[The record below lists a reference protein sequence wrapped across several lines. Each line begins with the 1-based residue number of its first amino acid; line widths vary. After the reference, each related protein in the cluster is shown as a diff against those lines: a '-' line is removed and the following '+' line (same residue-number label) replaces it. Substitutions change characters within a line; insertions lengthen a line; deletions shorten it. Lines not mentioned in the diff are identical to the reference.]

1 MRRGKRVLVS
11 IQVINLIEDIDPAK
25 FENSLN
31 GKTVIMAV
39 TASISIYR
47 VPDIVRDLRREGAT
61 VVVAMSREAVQL
73 VNPEIM
79 KWASGNSV
87 VTEITGEIEHIKY
100 FTDHPEDTL
109 LLICPASYNV
119 IGKIASGI
127 SDDVP
132 SLFFSFAFGNGN
144 PVVICPAMHEGMM
157 KNPVKLQNLQDLQS
171 MGVIVVP
178 PRIESLKAKISDSEN
193 ILDYVSRSFNGQAL
207 NGKKVLIIGGRGEET
222 IDPVRTLTNH
232 GSGFT
237 ASWFVRNAFRLG
249 SEEVFFVGNSTF
261 TIPEYARTLDA
272 FTMEEFEEKTIDL
285 IGKNKF
291 DVIINTAALPD
302 FSVVNRSM
310 EKIDSKKSVELKLI
324 PRKKLNDLIREK
336 YDGFLAVFKLSGEFS
351 MSAINEKFRNSSPD
365 LIVFNPYSSGDGAFG
380 LVSNDY
386 TIITG
391 NELEELGKV
400 SKAEMSWK
408 VLSRISELVQKE
420 K

>member
-1 MRRGKRVLVS
+1 M
-11 IQVINLIEDIDPAK
+11 INVIENIDPAR

-47 VPDIVRDLRREGAT
+47 VPDIVRELRREGAR
-61 VVVAMSREAVQL
+61 VVVAMSREAAQL

-79 KWASGNSV
+79 KWASDNSV

-100 FTDHPEDTL
+100 FIDQPGDTL

-144 PVVICPAMHEGMM
+144 PVVICPVMHEGMM
-157 KNPVKLQNLQDLQS
+157 KNPIKIQNLQDLRS
-171 MGVIVVP
+171 MGVVAIP
-178 PRIESLKAKISDSEN
+178 PRIENLKAKISDSEK
-193 ILDYVSRSFNGQAL
+193 ILDYVSRSFNGQSL
-207 NGKKVLIIGGRGEET
+207 RGKRVLIIGGRGEET

-249 SEEVFFVGNSTF
+249 SEEVYFVGNSTF
-261 TIPEYARTLDA
+261 PIPEYVRTFDA
-272 FTMEEFEEKTIDL
+272 FTMDEYEEKTIDL
-285 IGKNKF
+285 IGKHKF
-291 DVIINTAALPD
+291 DVIINIAALPD
-302 FSVVNRSM
+302 FSVENRST

-324 PRKKLNDLIREK
+324 PRKKLNDLIREN
-336 YDGFLAVFKLSGEFS
+336 YDGFLAVFRLSGEFS
-351 MSAINEKFRNSSPD
+351 MNAINEKFRNSSPD
-365 LIVFNPYSSGDGAFG
+365 LIVFNPYSSESGAFG

-386 TIITG
+386 TVITG
-391 NELEELGKV
+391 NELVELGNI

-408 VLSRISELVQKE
+408 VLARISELLQKRE
-420 K
+420 